1 MTFVLNVLHNGYS
14 LLAADRQANTEV
26 TTTITNGNI
35 IIHAEKGARI
45 NGFHKMKV
53 SK

>member
-35 IIHAEKGARI
+35 IITLKRALELMASTR
-45 NGFHKMKV
+45 
-53 SK
+53 